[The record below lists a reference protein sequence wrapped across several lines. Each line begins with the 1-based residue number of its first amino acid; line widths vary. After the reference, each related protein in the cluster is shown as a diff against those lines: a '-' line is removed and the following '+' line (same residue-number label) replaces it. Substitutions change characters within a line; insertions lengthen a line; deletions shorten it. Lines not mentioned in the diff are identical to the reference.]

1 MTTTVQSDAAPVLRR
16 PSIALYYI
24 SLHMGRE
31 VENIFRITLANN
43 RLGCQLKPKGGL
55 FCRNLWPGEGVH
67 TGVSCLGLSGK
78 LLD

>member
-55 FCRNLWPGEGVH
+55 FCRNLRS
-67 TGVSCLGLSGK
+67 GVSCLGLSGK